1 MKRGGRLRQ
10 IGPKAERQRDDLK
23 AARDALRTRSRRE
36 CEADF
41 SDDCT
46 GWGTDP
52 HHVWPSDRR
61 RELHDPDRMLWV
73 CRPCHDE
80 IDARRFEAETAG
92 LIARAD
98 W

>member
-1 MKRGGRLRQ
+1 MKRGGRINP
-10 IGPKAERQRDDLK
+10 IGPKAERQRDDID
-23 AARDALRTRSRRE
+23 ACRDAIKIRSRRE

-46 GWGTDP
+46 GWGTDM

-61 RELHDPDRMLWV
+61 REVHDPERCLWV

-80 IDARRFEAETAG
+80 IDGRRVDAERRG
-92 LIARAD
+92 LIRRAD